1 MHKTKKKWGN
11 EGLGLTNSPI
21 IDFLCHMP
29 FLTVTICLLAAY
41 GVLMALYTR
50 GYWRMRP
57 FAAGSK
63 VPKSKFSVIIPARNE
78 ASNIED
84 CITGILAQKYPAHLF
99 DIIVVDDFSE
109 DETAQVVSK
118 IALQH
123 NNVRLLQLKDFTNNE
138 NLIAYKKRAIEIAIN
153 EASGDWI
160 VTTDAD
166 CSVTTNWLAT
176 YDAYIQEHDCVMMA
190 APVAYTNTGSLL
202 SIFQVLDFISLQGIT
217 AAAVASGSH
226 TLCNG
231 ANLCYSKKAFESVG
245 KFSGIDHLPSGDDML
260 LMHKMKK
267 SYPGKI
273 GYLFAQEAVVTTAP
287 SATLGLFLQ
296 QRIRWASKATG
307 YQDKIIFWILLLVYL
322 VNASLLLYLPIHF
335 LQTGNIYTWLIL
347 IGCKTLI
354 EIPFMFASA
363 TFFKQ
368 QKLLWW
374 FALMQP
380 FHIVYTL
387 VAGWFGTFGS
397 YKWKG
402 RTVMKQQD
410 DHFFRKLRRN
420 KAASVSLFIVAAAFL
435 MAVFAYFMAPEHSP
449 NANRMIP
456 EIGSMKPGFTIQ
468 LLQVKRI
475 GETKQISF
483 FEKLIGGEEDVYT
496 FIPITSYT
504 IKGSD
509 IYFQKYIDEGITE
522 SGVMQLSLVANNPV
536 ITQTYYA
543 GTDKFGRDMLS
554 RLIIGVR
561 VSLGVGL
568 IAVLLSLTIGILL
581 GALAGFYRGWI
592 DECIM
597 WFINV
602 IWSIPTL
609 LLVFAITLV
618 LGKGFWQVFIAV
630 GLTMWVNVA
639 RLVRGQ
645 VMAIKNREFIEATR
659 VLGYSDT
666 RTIFIHILPN
676 IIGPILVIA
685 ASNFA
690 SAIVIEAGLSFLGVG
705 VQPPQPSWGLMIK
718 ENYNFI
724 ITHNPALALAPGIAI
739 MILVLAF
746 NLLGNG
752 LRDAFN
758 VREK

>member
-1 MHKTKKKWGN
+1 M
-11 EGLGLTNSPI
+11 
-21 IDFLCHMP
+21 
-29 FLTVTICLLAAY
+29 AAY

-50 GYWRMRP
+50 GHWNLRAFVAKGKTP
-57 FAAGSK
+57 QT
-63 VPKSKFSVIIPARNE
+63 KFSIVIPARNE
-78 ASNIED
+78 AANIEN
-84 CITGILAQKYPAHLF
+84 CIAGILAQKYPTHLF
-99 DIIVVDDFSE
+99 EVIVIDDFSE
-109 DETAQVVSK
+109 DETANIVASL
-118 IALQH
+118 ALQY
-123 NNVRLLQLKDFTNNE
+123 NNVRLLRLQDFTKDE
-138 NLIAYKKRAIEIAIN
+138 NIIAYKKRAIEIAIEQAN
-153 EASGDWI
+153 HPWI

-166 CSVTTNWLAT
+166 CSFTNNWLAS
-176 YDAYIQEHDCVMMA
+176 YDAYIQEHNCVMIA
-190 APVAYTNTGSLL
+190 APVSYKNTGSFL
-202 SIFQVLDFISLQGIT
+202 SVFQVLDFISLQGIT
-217 AAAVASGSH
+217 AAAVGSGSH

-231 ANLCYSKKAFESVG
+231 ANLCYSKEAFESVG

-267 SYPGKI
+267 SYPEKI
-273 GYLFAQEAVVTTAP
+273 GYLYAQDTVVTTAP
-287 SATLGLFLQ
+287 SATLDLFIQ
-296 QRIRWASKATG
+296 QRIRWSSKALG

-322 VNASLLLYLPIHF
+322 VNFSLLVYLPVNLIE
-335 LQTGNIYTWLIL
+335 TGNINNWLVF
-347 IGCKTLI
+347 IGCKTLV
-354 EIPFMFASA
+354 ELPFMYAA
-363 TFFKQ
+363 AKFFKQ

-374 FALMQP
+374 FLFMQP
-380 FHIVYTL
+380 FHILYTV

-402 RTVMKQQD
+402 RTVTKNEPD
-410 DHFFRKLRRN
+410 RFFRKLNRN
-420 KAASVSLFIVAAAFL
+420 KPASVSLYIITAAFL
-435 MAVFAYFMAPEHSP
+435 MAVFAYFIAPEHSP

-475 GETKQISF
+475 GQTTNASF
-483 FEKLIGGEEDVYT
+483 FDRLLNGKEDANT
-496 FIPITSYT
+496 FIPITSYH
-504 IKGSD
+504 IKGDS
-509 IYFQKYIDEGITE
+509 IYYQKYIDEGITE
-522 SGVMQLSLVANNPV
+522 PGVMLLSLTATEPV

-561 VSLGVGL
+561 VSLGVGM

-581 GALAGFYRGWI
+581 GALAGFYKGWI

-645 VMAIKNREFIEATR
+645 VMAIKNREFIEAAQ
-659 VLGYSDT
+659 VLGYSNT
-666 RTIFIHILPN
+666 RTIFLHILPN
-676 IIGPILVIA
+676 IIGPVLVIA